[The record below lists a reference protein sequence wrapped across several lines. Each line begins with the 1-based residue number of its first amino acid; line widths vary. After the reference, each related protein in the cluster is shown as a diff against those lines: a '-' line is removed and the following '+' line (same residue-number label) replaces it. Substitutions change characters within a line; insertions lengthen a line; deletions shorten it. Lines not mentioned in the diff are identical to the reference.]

1 MNART
6 VLFSSL
12 VTAVAVA
19 SPSCQQDPK
28 PGQQP
33 VAKVA
38 PEVAA
43 LLKKVDAR
51 LGMPAGK
58 DRCLILRGDYT
69 IHFGGAANGQPV
81 MKGAFSEH
89 YRGASHSRHRSELG
103 DYGALERGTSPQRAW
118 ESDPAMGA
126 KVLQG
131 VQDAAV
137 RRYYANM
144 AGRSPRELYREI
156 AAAGEQKLGEVAC
169 TVLRMEAASG
179 KPDRWWVDAD
189 GRVRRI
195 ATHLPSPESAPA
207 GAQMDDLEAASID
220 FADWRKVGGV
230 ELPFRRTMTMGPA
243 IVTYRCKTIE
253 RVDAIEDAT
262 FVPPKAVQ
270 KARTEAV
277 EPAFGAD
284 GKPNYQLVQRQ
295 QQHVASIRVKCKP
308 ADLSKQLAILLPEV
322 MAHVQA
328 VGAKMAGA
336 PFSRYHKMGEAEI
349 ELEAG
354 IPVKAPF
361 EEKGRVKN
369 GTLPAGKAASCWH
382 VGPYHGLG
390 KAHQG
395 LGAWVATQKLTP
407 RGGPWEVYWTDP
419 GMVPDPKKWRTQLF
433 APVK

>member
-6 VLFSSL
+6 LLFSSL
-12 VTAVAVA
+12 AAVSVAGA
-19 SPSCQQDPK
+19 SPAQKIEPAVE
-28 PGQQP
+28 P
-33 VAKVA
+33 
-38 PEVAA
+38 

-81 MKGAFSEH
+81 MKGKFAEQ
-89 YRGASHSRHRSELG
+89 YRGATHARHRSEMG
-103 DYGALERGTSPQRAW
+103 DYGALERGTSPDKAW

-131 VQDAAV
+131 VQAAAV

-144 AGRSPRELYREI
+144 AGRSPRELYRDIESV
-156 AAAGEQKLGEVAC
+156 GKKKVGGVDC
-169 TVLRMEAASG
+169 TWLRMECGAG
-179 KPDRWWVDAD
+179 KPDHWSVAAD
-189 GRVRRI
+189 GRVMRI
-195 ATHLPSPESAPA
+195 TTYLPSPESAPA
-207 GAQMDDLEAASID
+207 GAKMDDLERAQIH
-220 FADWRKVGGV
+220 FADWRKVGEL
-230 ELPFRRTMTMGPA
+230 ELPFRRTMSMGPA
-243 IVTYRCKTIE
+243 IVTYQCKTIE
-253 RVDAIEDAT
+253 VVEAIGDET
-262 FVPPKAVQ
+262 FVPPKSVQ
-270 KARTEAV
+270 KARTNAA

-308 ADLSKQLAILLPEV
+308 AELSKQLAILLPEV

-369 GTLPAGKAASCWH
+369 GKLPAGKVASCWH
-382 VGPYHGLG
+382 VGPYQGLG

-395 LGAWVATQKLTP
+395 LGAWVAKQKLTP

>member
-12 VTAVAVA
+12 AAA
-19 SPSCQQDPK
+19 CAALSL
-28 PGQQP
+28 PGQESSGQQSG
-33 VAKVA
+33 AKVDPA
-38 PEVAA
+38 AAA
-43 LLKKVDAR
+43 LLEKVDAR
-51 LGMPAGK
+51 LGMPAGN

-89 YRGASHSRHRSELG
+89 YRGGSHSRHRSEMG
-103 DYGALERGTSPQRAW
+103 DYGALERGTSPERAW

-131 VQDAAV
+131 VQADAV
-137 RRYYANM
+137 RRFYANM
-144 AGRSPRELYREI
+144 AGRSPRALYRGI
-156 AAAGEQKLGEVAC
+156 APVGEKKVDGVAC
-169 TVLRMEAASG
+169 TELRMDGARG
-179 KPDRWWVDAD
+179 KPDHWSVDAN
-189 GRVRRI
+189 GRVLRI
-195 ATHLPSPESAPA
+195 VTNLPSPESAPA
-207 GAQMDDLEAASID
+207 GAKMDDLERATIA
-220 FADWRKVGGV
+220 FADWRKVGKL

-243 IVTYRCKTIE
+243 IVTFRCKTIE
-253 RVDAIEDAT
+253 VVESIEDRV
-262 FVPPKAVQ
+262 FVPPKSVQ
-270 KARTEAV
+270 KARTTAV

-284 GKPNYQLVQRQ
+284 GKPNYQVVQRA

-336 PFSRYHKMGEAEI
+336 PFSRYHKMSDTEI

-369 GTLPAGKAASCWH
+369 SKLPAGKAASCWH
-382 VGPYHGLG
+382 VGPYQGLG

-395 LGAWVATQKLTP
+395 LGAWIASQKLTQ

-433 APVK
+433 VPLK